1 MAAAWQVVLVGAGV
15 GFLLGLTSLGGGS
28 LLTPILILF
37 LRVDPV
43 LAVGSDLVYQAV
55 TRVAGV
61 AVHVRQQAVDR
72 RILVRLAAGS
82 VPGAILAGLLTHV
95 LHAQL
100 GERAVL
106 ASLGVALMLTAL
118 TIGLEPVLRRRR
130 ALGEPR
136 RIGRLRTGLTVA
148 AGLLVGLCV
157 GVTSVGA
164 GSLAMSLVVILYPH
178 LSGRRLVG
186 TDLTHGVILL
196 PISAVVAVK
205 AGHVDLGLVSQLLIG
220 SIPGV
225 VAGSRLSARLPER
238 PLRLTVAGMLLATG
252 VRLLPIGL

>member
-1 MAAAWQVVLVGAGV
+1 MAALQVVLVGGGV

-61 AVHVRQQAVDR
+61 AVHVRQQAVDK

-82 VPGAILAGLLTHV
+82 VPGAIIAGVLTRG
-95 LHAQL
+95 LHAQIGSRATL
-100 GERAVL
+100 GA
-106 ASLGVALMLTAL
+106 LGIALMLTAA
-118 TIGLEPVLRRRR
+118 TIGLEPLIRRRR
-130 ALGEPR
+130 VREPL
-136 RIGRLRTGLTVA
+136 RIGRARTAMTVV
-148 AGLLVGLCV
+148 AGLCVGLCV

-178 LSGRRLVG
+178 LNGRRLVG

-196 PISAVVAVK
+196 PISAFVAFK
-205 AGHVDLGLVSQLLIG
+205 AGHVDLLLVGQLLIG

-225 VAGSRLSARLPER
+225 ILGSRLSARLPER

>member
-1 MAAAWQVVLVGAGV
+1 MAALQVVLVGAGV

-82 VPGAILAGLLTHV
+82 VPGAIIAGVLTHG

-100 GERAVL
+100 SSRAVL
-106 ASLGVALMLTAL
+106 GMLGIALMLTAL
-118 TIGLEPVLRRRR
+118 TIGLEPILRRRR
-130 ALGEPR
+130 AEGEPR
-136 RIGRLRTGLTVA
+136 RIGRGRTGLTVA

-164 GSLAMSLVVILYPH
+164 GSLAMSLVVIIYPH
-178 LSGRRLVG
+178 LTGRRLVG
-186 TDLTHGVILL
+186 TDLAHGVVLL
-196 PISAVVAVK
+196 PISALVAFK
-205 AGHVDLGLVSQLLIG
+205 AGHVDLGLVAQLLIG
-220 SIPGV
+220 SVPGV
-225 VAGSRLSARLPER
+225 IVGSRLSARLPER

-252 VRLLPIGL
+252 LRLLPVGL

>member
-1 MAAAWQVVLVGAGV
+1 MLQVVLVGAGV

-37 LRVDPV
+37 LRVDPMI
-43 LAVGSDLVYQAV
+43 AVGSDLVYQAV

-82 VPGAILAGLLTHV
+82 VPGAILAGVLTHG

-100 GERAVL
+100 SSRTTLGL
-106 ASLGVALMLTAL
+106 LGVALMLTAV
-118 TIGLEPVLRRRR
+118 TIGLEPIIRRQR
-130 ALGEPR
+130 ASEPK
-136 RIGRLRTGLTVA
+136 RIGRLRTGVTVA

-157 GVTSVGA
+157 GITSVGA
-164 GSLAMSLVVILYPH
+164 GSLAMSLVVFIYPH
-178 LSGRRLVG
+178 LSGRKLVG

-196 PISAVVAVK
+196 PISALVAFK
-205 AGHVDLGLVSQLLIG
+205 AGHVDFGLVGQLLIG
-220 SIPGV
+220 SVPGV
-225 VAGSRLSARLPER
+225 IAGSRLSARLPER

-252 VRLLPIGL
+252 VRLLPVGL

>member
-1 MAAAWQVVLVGAGV
+1 MAALQVVLVGAGV

-61 AVHVRQQAVDR
+61 AVHVRQQAIDK

-82 VPGAILAGLLTHV
+82 VPGAILAGVLTRG
-95 LHAQL
+95 LHAHIGSRAIL
-100 GERAVL
+100 GSL
-106 ASLGVALMLTAL
+106 AIALMLTAA
-118 TIGLEPVLRRRR
+118 TIGLEPLIRRHRDR
-130 ALGEPR
+130 EPL
-136 RIGRLRTGLTVA
+136 RIGNARTAMTVI
-148 AGLLVGLCV
+148 AGFVVGLCV

-178 LSGRRLVG
+178 LNGRRLVG

-196 PISAVVAVK
+196 PISAFVAFK
-205 AGHVDLGLVSQLLIG
+205 AGHVDLVLVSQLLIG

-225 VAGSRLSARLPER
+225 ILGSRLSARLPER